1 MDLVDSFLIPD
12 VTNIVSTY
20 LTLEETLNITSED
33 KWTDVINRSNDS
45 LELLWIHCNIDRM
58 RLDTFE
64 LIIEKFNIDF
74 GSTILNI
81 AVEKNRKDI
90 VRWLIDRNCEGD
102 DYTSQNAILYSQD
115 VEMIDMIWNAGLL
128 FFDYNIFMYIHFLN
142 NKNINEWVDRVLPD
156 RLIDDRVYVHD
167 ITY

>member
-12 VTNIVSTY
+12 VTTIVSAY
-20 LTLEETLNITSED
+20 LTLEEILNITPED
-33 KWTDVINRSNDS
+33 RLTDVIDRSTDN

-90 VRWLIDRNCEGD
+90 VRWLLDRNCEGD

-128 FFDYNIFMYIHFLN
+128 FFDDEIFMHIRLLN
-142 NKNINEWVDRVLPD
+142 NKDINEWADRVLQ
-156 RLIDDRVYVHD
+156 
-167 ITY
+167 